1 MLTGDFS
8 VRIQSWD
15 KPVPPAKLSVDEK
28 PVLGYDFLRSDIGQR
43 QRCRVER
50 HEDMAERGDIV
61 NAADSAALGNHM
73 AKEESSISTSEE
85 MKDNWHKEKKDGWG
99 T

>member
-1 MLTGDFS
+1 M
-8 VRIQSWD
+8 RIW
-15 KPVPPAKLSVDEK
+15 
-28 PVLGYDFLRSDIGQR
+28 LREETTDYT
-43 QRCRVER
+43 VYT
-50 HEDMAERGDIV
+50 
-61 NAADSAALGNHM
+61 ADSAALGNHM